1 MAGFDMKARGYDEA
15 MMRHTKDPIIVN
27 TTAPSNPVSRNFWN
41 PFDTPKI
48 FSSPS
53 ATSMVAIL
61 ATTNMSDAT
70 NI

>member
-48 FSSPS
+48 FSSP
-53 ATSMVAIL
+53 AGMAMVAIL
-61 ATTNMSDAT
+61 ATINMREAAK
-70 NI
+70 I